1 MKSYT
6 GLAAAPGI
14 GIGGITIHRSD
25 YRLPKQ
31 AKLDDAY
38 DPEAEWQLFLE
49 AQNTVDAE
57 LRKLCE
63 VSSSV
68 VAEIFAAHRVMLHDD
83 TLLTSIRTS
92 IFEQGN
98 NAAVATH
105 DVIEDLGNLF
115 SSFDDEYFAG
125 RAADILDLGQRL
137 LAQLGAHVQRSSLEN
152 LPANTILVAEDLGP
166 SDLAQVSPD
175 SVSGIALANSTP
187 TAHSA
192 ILARSL
198 GIPLVCALG
207 REVLEL
213 SPHQLA
219 VVDGNHGE
227 LQIGVSQEGMERI
240 RSRRDSFLRSQE
252 TAIDLANR
260 PAVMLD
266 GRMVPVRGNANSP
279 EEVEKAANSGADGIG
294 LLRTEYLFRHRSA
307 PPTQEEQE
315 EAYTRFISQSG
326 DHLTVR
332 ALDAGGDKPV
342 RYIVHRREDNP
353 FLGLRGV
360 RLLIEQPSIL
370 RTQYAALRS
379 AAAHAGRS
387 NNVRFMMPMI
397 STAEEVLSVR
407 QILDSTNSNLP
418 PLDVGIMI
426 EVPSAALIAH
436 ALAPLVDFLSIGTN
450 DLAQYVLA
458 SDRTNST
465 VARLADPLHPSVL
478 HLVKMTCDAGREHGK
493 PVSLCGEIAGDSA
506 AVPLLIGLGVTELS
520 APLPAVP
527 LVKQTLR
534 SVTMDRCV
542 QLAYDA
548 LSCSTGQEV
557 RELLE
562 QNI

>member
-14 GIGGITIHRSD
+14 GIGSITIHRSD
-25 YRLPKQ
+25 YRLPQ
-31 AKLDDAY
+31 QVSTDGAP
-38 DPEAEWQLFLE
+38 DPEAEWQAFLE

-57 LRKLCE
+57 LRILCND
-63 VSSSV
+63 SSSV

-92 IFEQGN
+92 IFEKGN
-98 NAAVATH
+98 SAVAATH

-152 LPANTILVAEDLGP
+152 LPPRTILVAEDLRP

-175 SVSGIALANSTP
+175 AVSGIALANSTP

-207 REVLEL
+207 REVLDL

-227 LQIGVSQEGMERI
+227 LQVGISQEGMDQI
-240 RSRRDSFLRSQE
+240 RSRRDSYLRSQE
-252 TAIDLANR
+252 TAKDLAR
-260 PAVMLD
+260 QPAVMLD
-266 GRMVPVRGNANSP
+266 GKMVPVRGNANSP
-279 EEVEKAANSGADGIG
+279 EEVEKAASSGADGIG
-294 LLRTEYLFRHRSA
+294 LLRTEYLFRNRSH
-307 PPTQEEQE
+307 PPTQDEQE
-315 EAYTRFISQSG
+315 EAYARFIAQTN

-370 RTQYAALRS
+370 RTQYAALRA
-379 AAAHAGRS
+379 AAAHSGRS
-387 NNVRFMMPMI
+387 HDVRFMMPMI
-397 STAEEVLSVR
+397 STAEEVLTVR
-407 QILDSTNSNLP
+407 QILDSTKSRLP
-418 PLDVGIMI
+418 RLDIGIMI

-436 ALAPLVDFLSIGTN
+436 ALAPLVEFLSIGTN

-478 HLVKMTCDAGREHGK
+478 RLVKMTCDAAREYGK

-506 AVPLLIGLGVTELS
+506 AVPVLVGLGVTELS

-534 SVTMDRCV
+534 SMTMEHCV

-548 LSCSTGQEV
+548 LACSTGQEV

-562 QNI
+562 QSI